1 MSAMTAHEKR
11 LQLAIRNHTIN
22 VLRECATQTH
32 TDWEK
37 YVKKSEAKAM
47 KEFQDLINQARKE
60 AAIEQVMRDEMTL
73 GLELPITDEQ
83 QLIGWRNDTI
93 AELKALKEGKQ

>member
-1 MSAMTAHEKR
+1 MTTHEKIDIYNYFEDR
-11 LQLAIRNHTIN
+11 L
-22 VLRECATQTH
+22 LRYIGSADSLFGEEIHALLQSLE
-32 TDWEK
+32 DDIQALIE
-37 YVKKSEAKAM
+37 SAK
-47 KEFQDLINQARKE
+47 RE

-93 AELKALKEGKQ
+93 AELKALKEGK